1 MLLDSSVRAIAHFNL
16 AVECEF
22 LNQLDTAALHY
33 NMYSP
38 ALFYFYYICLALRRS
53 NRTRSGRS
61 RSPEATVVLSLQR
74 RTLSRARL

>member
-38 ALFYFYYICLALRRS
+38 AFCYFYYTSVLHCAAQIALVQVDR
-53 NRTRSGRS
+53 GR
-61 RSPEATVVLSLQR
+61 PK
-74 RTLSRARL
+74 RLWS

>member
-33 NMYSP
+33 NMYSH
-38 ALFYFYYICLALRRS
+38 ALYLMPSVLACVSSHCTRAGRLRLLA
-53 NRTRSGRS
+53 
-61 RSPEATVVLSLQR
+61 ATAALSLQQR
-74 RTLSRARL
+74 VPSRVRQ